1 MRWPWIVA
9 AVVLVLDQATKWL
22 VQQSL
27 VYGESIPVLPP
38 VFNLVR
44 AHNEGVAFG
53 MLSSAGGWQVPLLL
67 VVTTGVILALGVWLF
82 RLGRRETGTRLAL
95 ALILGGAVGNLIDR
109 ARFGHVVDFL
119 DFHWREVYHYPA
131 FNVADSGITVGAV
144 ILIAV
149 LIRDERAERREKLR

>member
-9 AVVLVLDQATKWL
+9 VVVLGLDQATKWL
-22 VQQSL
+22 VQQAL

-53 MLSSAGGWQVPLLL
+53 MLSGAGGWQIPLLL
-67 VVTTGVILALGVWLF
+67 VVTTGVVIALGVWLA

-144 ILIAV
+144 ILIGV
-149 LIRDERAERREKLR
+149 LIREERAERRGKLR